1 MSLGIP
7 GKVVDVAANGL
18 VATLDTFG
26 EHRVVRLLV
35 EGPVAPGDYLLSDFG
50 YAVQRIPEHEIEATL
65 ARYQRWLHEASD
77 VEADEARVQQY
88 ASVGE

>member
-18 VATLDTFG
+18 VATLDMFG

-50 YAVQRIPEHEIEATL
+50 YAVQRIPAHELEATL
-65 ARYQRWLHEASD
+65 ANYQRWLHEASD
-77 VEADEARVQQY
+77 AEAEEPGIRQL
-88 ASVGE
+88 ASMGE

>member
-7 GKVVDVAANGL
+7 GRVVDVADNGL
-18 VATLDTFG
+18 VATVDVFG

-50 YAVQRIPEHEIEATL
+50 YAVQRIPAHELEATL
-65 ARYQRWLHEASD
+65 ASYQRWLHEASD
-77 VEADEARVQQY
+77 VESEEHRIQQF
-88 ASVGE
+88 ASMRE